1 MPIHRLCLQECPIV
15 TPDYSCFLRSTHN
28 TVKDFS
34 VENFQG
40 ITGDQMDPHANVYGD
55 HSVYSNEG
63 AARMFAYTEGTQNA
77 NSHDWTGNQPIH
89 FQAGEQLASA
99 MPQQHFATPF
109 PQLPPA
115 ANLNRPNYPQQP
127 LHQYGMTDLD
137 VHRTCRENQARDR
150 ATIARLEYNM
160 EILHNYIRLRDE
172 EHEREIQ
179 QLNEDIDRLNG
190 QRQRQQS
197 RQSDGLLAP
206 LQPSTPRLTPSG
218 GRRAPNAALERLPPP
233 TYPVSRPPPPTI
245 DLDVDETDT
254 PDTSDPPPA
263 SKRVKRSHTTITWLD
278 PPVSDALKRATG
290 WLPEIS
296 TAIEPRRPVSA
307 PATTEATESTEIVE
321 TIETEDDAEADFLA
335 HWDAAE

>member
-1 MPIHRLCLQECPIV
+1 
-15 TPDYSCFLRSTHN
+15 
-28 TVKDFS
+28 
-34 VENFQG
+34 
-40 ITGDQMDPHANVYGD
+40 MDPHANVYGD
-55 HSVYSNEG
+55 HGVYNNEG
-63 AARMFAYTEGTQNA
+63 GDQAYAYPGANENA
-77 NSHDWTGNQPIH
+77 NSYDWTADQNRH
-89 FQAGEQLASA
+89 FQASEQLAAA
-99 MPQQHFATPF
+99 MPQQHFTTPF
-109 PQLPPA
+109 QQVPTA
-115 ANLNRPNYPQQP
+115 DNLNAPNYVQQP
-127 LHQYGMTDLD
+127 GPFHQYGMPDLD
-137 VHRTCRENQARDR
+137 VHRTCRESEARDR

-172 EHEREIQ
+172 EHEREIR
-179 QLNEDIDRLNG
+179 QLNEDIDRLKG
-190 QRQRQQS
+190 QRQRQQP
-197 RQSDGLLAP
+197 RQSDDGLLAP

-218 GRRAPNAALERLPPP
+218 GRRAPNAALERLPLP

-254 PDTSDPPPA
+254 PDSSDPPPA
-263 SKRVKRSHTTITWLD
+263 GKRVKRSHTTMTWLD

-307 PATTEATESTEIVE
+307 PAITEATESTEIVE